1 MISEGGDLSQRVAGV
16 ARTNAIGND
25 GSSRR
30 TPSRVRNEPSTPTET
45 CAGVRTARVLP
56 RVRSLAKA
64 VTAEFTRRRAN
75 SRTANPSTAVE
86 AKDVE
91 TDSEVMLRS
100 DRKMSKS
107 ESSTI
112 GVMAVLL
119 VGLGRKSP
127 APNMEASF
135 NSGKQR
141 SCRGATI

>member
-1 MISEGGDLSQRVAGV
+1 
-16 ARTNAIGND
+16 
-25 GSSRR
+25 
-30 TPSRVRNEPSTPTET
+30 
-45 CAGVRTARVLP
+45 VRTARVLP

-64 VTAEFTRRRAN
+64 VTAEFTRRRAS

-86 AKDVE
+86 ARDTE
-91 TDSEVMLRS
+91 MDSEVMLRS

-119 VGLGRKSP
+119 VGLGRKNP
-127 APNMEASF
+127 APKMEAPF

-141 SCRGATI
+141 SCRGATM